1 MKFSHK
7 SEQENRAKAIALK
20 YDQQQGR
27 APLVV
32 AKGMGEIAE
41 QIIALAEEHGVHIHE
56 SPELVEVL
64 IRLELGDEIP
74 ESLYRAIAEVIA
86 FAYSLKHDT
95 AEILQQAAQ
104 QPPSQKSD

>member
-1 MKFSHK
+1 MKFSK
-7 SEQENRAKAIALK
+7 SEPDERQKVIALK
-20 YDQQQGR
+20 YDHDAGK
-27 APLVV
+27 APLIV

-41 QIIALAEEHGVHIHE
+41 QIIKLAEEHDIHIHE

-95 AEILQQAAQ
+95 KDFIE
-104 QPPSQKSD
+104 KSITEKN

>member
-1 MKFSHK
+1 MKFSK
-7 SEQENRAKAIALK
+7 PDLDAPRQKAIALK
-20 YDQQQGR
+20 YDQEMGK
-27 APLVV
+27 APLIV

-41 QIIALAEEHGVHIHE
+41 QIIALAEENNIHIHE

-95 AEILQQAAQ
+95 SEIIKAAENN
-104 QPPSQKSD
+104 S

>member
-1 MKFSHK
+1 MKFTK
-7 SEQENRAKAIALK
+7 PDLDAPRQKAIALK
-20 YDQQQGR
+20 YDQEMGK
-27 APLVV
+27 APLIV

-41 QIIALAEEHGVHIHE
+41 QIIALAEENNIHIHE

-86 FAYSLKHDT
+86 FAYSLKHDP
-95 AEILQQAAQ
+95 AETIKATE
-104 QPPSQKSD
+104 QKS

>member
-1 MKFSHK
+1 MT
-7 SEQENRAKAIALK
+7 KAIALK
-20 YDQQQGR
+20 YDQEQGT
-27 APLVV
+27 APLIV

-41 QIIALAEEHGVHIHE
+41 KIIDLAEEHGVHIHE

-86 FAYSLKHDT
+86 FAYSLKHSQE
-95 AEILQQAAQ
+95 EILA
-104 QPPSQKSD
+104 SVTGKGKN

>member
-1 MKFSHK
+1 MKFSK
-7 SEQENRAKAIALK
+7 AGAPDDARQKAIALK
-20 YDQQQGR
+20 YDRDAGK
-27 APLVV
+27 APLIV

-41 QIIALAEEHGVHIHE
+41 QIIKLAEENDIHIHE

-86 FAYSLKHDT
+86 FAYSLKHDSNNL
-95 AEILQQAAQ
+95 INQAL
-104 QPPSQKSD
+104 KSND

>member
-1 MKFSHK
+1 MKISHD
-7 SEQENRAKAIALK
+7 SEQDQRQKAIALK
-20 YDQQQGR
+20 YDQEAGR
-27 APLVV
+27 APLIV

-41 QIIALAEEHGVHIHE
+41 QIIQLAEENDIHIHE

-86 FAYSLKHDT
+86 FAYSLKQDQS
-95 AEILQQAAQ
+95 ELIKEL
-104 QPPSQKSD
+104 SQKIPD

>member
-1 MKFSHK
+1 MKIIRD
-7 SEQENRAKAIALK
+7 SEQDQRQKAIALK
-20 YDQQQGR
+20 YDQEAGR
-27 APLVV
+27 APLIV

-41 QIIALAEEHGVHIHE
+41 QIIQLAEENDIHIHE

-86 FAYSLKHDT
+86 FAYSLKQDQS
-95 AEILQQAAQ
+95 ELIKEL
-104 QPPSQKSD
+104 SQKISD

>member
-1 MKFSHK
+1 MKFSK
-7 SEQENRAKAIALK
+7 SEPDERQKAIALK
-20 YDQQQGR
+20 YDHDAGK
-27 APLVV
+27 APLIV

-41 QIIALAEEHGVHIHE
+41 QIIKLAEEHDIHIHE

-95 AEILQQAAQ
+95 KDFIE
-104 QPPSQKSD
+104 KSITEKN

>member
-1 MKFSHK
+1 MKISRDT
-7 SEQENRAKAIALK
+7 EPDQRQKAIALK
-20 YDQQQGR
+20 YDQDAGK
-27 APLVV
+27 APLIV

-41 QIIALAEEHGVHIHE
+41 QIIQLAEENDIHIHE

-86 FAYSLKHDT
+86 FAYSLKQDQN
-95 AEILQQAAQ
+95 EIIKELNE
-104 QPPSQKSD
+104 KSSG

>member
-1 MKFSHK
+1 MKFSK
-7 SEQENRAKAIALK
+7 NRGANSETEDPRQKAIALK
-20 YDQQQGR
+20 YDQELGK
-27 APLVV
+27 APLIV

-41 QIIALAEEHGVHIHE
+41 QIINLAEEHGVHIHE

-86 FAYSLKHDT
+86 FAYSLKHSQE
-95 AEILQQAAQ
+95 EIL
-104 QPPSQKSD
+104 SGITEKE

>member
-1 MKFSHK
+1 MKIEK
-7 SEQENRAKAIALK
+7 PDPNDKRQKAIALK
-20 YDQQQGR
+20 YDQESGS
-27 APLVV
+27 APLIV

-41 QIIALAEEHGVHIHE
+41 QIINLAEEHDIHIHE

-86 FAYSLKHDT
+86 FAYSLKHSSEEIQ
-95 AEILQQAAQ
+95 AEVARQQQ
-104 QPPSQKSD
+104 RTTN